1 MEKSLM
7 TYLFFPILNQK
18 GGVRV
23 FTHSPHFRRMF
34 KIPSRFLLFSC
45 LLGGVFLFP
54 ALAKTVEYDLYV
66 RNAPVNFTGVT
77 RPAMTINGS
86 IPGPVLYFT
95 EGDTAVIRVH
105 NLMDTETSFH
115 WHGLLVPNDQ
125 DGVPYLTSAPVKP
138 HTTHTYTFPIIQ
150 NGTYWYHSHSG
161 LQEQSGLYGAFVVRK
176 RPGDPAR
183 RAEDALPEYTLVL
196 SDWTN
201 ENPHEV
207 NRKLH
212 TGSDWFSIRK
222 GSVQSYWEALRAG
235 YLGAKLTSEWKRMNP
250 MDVSDVY
257 YERFLL
263 NGSPQA
269 SLPRLKGGDRIRL
282 RIVNGASSTY
292 FWLRYAGGK
301 IRVVASDGKDVVPVD
316 VDRMMIAVSET
327 YDVVLTVPETGKAF
341 EFQAT
346 AEDTTGSSSLW
357 LGHGKREALRPFP
370 RLNYFRQMKRMNGMM
385 TMGGNMKM
393 MDMGGGPAEGMHH
406 GMSGEMKGMSSS
418 HTAGMKMGG
427 MSSGSSHGERHRD
440 GLRQEDGEVTLTYDM
455 LKSPTNTSLPS
466 GVPVKELH
474 FMLTGNM
481 NRYVWSL
488 NGKTL
493 SETDRIMIREG
504 QNVRIILTNNT
515 MMRHP
520 MHLHG
525 HFFRLVNK
533 HGDFSP
539 LKFTV
544 DIRPMDRQVIE
555 FNAAEKTR
563 GNWFFHCHILYHM
576 MSGMGR
582 IFTYEDSPPN
592 PQLPHPRRALQ
603 HVYDMDRKW
612 YLTVNNDFASNGN
625 IGDLEFGG
633 TRWSVQGE
641 WQLGYKDTR
650 GYEAEGRLGRY
661 FGEKQWFYPYVGVDW
676 TYRKGEAGERN
687 MFRQTTE
694 KDRELDGTL
703 GARYTLPFLLI
714 ADARIDTDGK
724 VRLQLER
731 DDIPLTSRLRLS
743 FSLNTDR
750 DYSVGLHYI
759 LTSHL
764 SISTNYDN
772 NLRWGVGLMLTY

>member
-1 MEKSLM
+1 MFKLSSH
-7 TYLFFPILNQK
+7 FFPFLCFLAAQ
-18 GGVRV
+18 
-23 FTHSPHFRRMF
+23 FSP
-34 KIPSRFLLFSC
+34 SS
-45 LLGGVFLFP
+45 
-54 ALAKTVEYDLYV
+54 AKTVEYDLYV

-86 IPGPVLYFT
+86 IPGPTLHFT

-105 NLMDTETSFH
+105 NMMDTETSFH

-161 LQEQSGLYGAFVVRK
+161 LQEQSGLYGAFVIRK

-183 RAEDALPEYTLVL
+183 RTEDALPEYTLVL

-201 ENPHEV
+201 ENPNEV

-235 YLGAKLTSEWKRMNP
+235 YLGTKLTSEWKRMNA
-250 MDVSDVY
+250 MDVSDVFY
-257 YERFLL
+257 NRFLL
-263 NGSPQA
+263 NGTPQA
-269 SLPRLKGGDRIRL
+269 SLPRLKGGDHIRL

-316 VDRMMIAVSET
+316 VDRMIIAVSET
-327 YDVVLTVPETGKAF
+327 YDVILTVPESGRAF

-357 LGHGKREALRPFP
+357 LGHGERQPLRPFP
-370 RLNYFRQMKRMNGMM
+370 KLNYFKNMKQMNGMM

-393 MDMGGGPAEGMHH
+393 MKMNSGPMPHQMHHH
-406 GMSGEMKGMSSS
+406 GMSGGMPDS
-418 HTAGMKMGG
+418 HSRNMGMTGMK
-427 MSSGSSHGERHRD
+427 SGSSHGGGH
-440 GLRQEDGEVTLTYDM
+440 GSMQEDGEGTTLTYDM
-455 LKSPTNTSLPS
+455 LKSPSRTNLPS

-481 NRYVWSL
+481 NRYVWSM

-493 SETDRIMIREG
+493 SETDRIMIKEG

-525 HFFRLVNK
+525 HFFRLVNR

-539 LKFTV
+539 LKFTA
-544 DIRPMDRQVIE
+544 DIQPMATQVIE
-555 FNAAEKTR
+555 LNAAEKTR

-592 PQLPHPRRALQ
+592 PQLPHPMRALQ
-603 HVYDMDRKW
+603 HVYDMDRMW

-633 TRWSVQGE
+633 TRWSIQGE
-641 WQLGYKDTR
+641 WQIGYKDTR
-650 GYEAEGRLGRY
+650 GYEAEGRFGRY
-661 FGEKQWFYPYVGVDW
+661 IGEKQWLYPYIGVDW

-687 MFRQTTE
+687 MFRQTTR
-694 KDRELDGTL
+694 KDREVEGTL
-703 GARYTLPFLLI
+703 GARYTLPLFLI

-759 LTSHL
+759 LTSRL

-772 NLRWGVGLMLTY
+772 NLHWGVGLMLTY

>member
-1 MEKSLM
+1 MFKLSSH
-7 TYLFFPILNQK
+7 FFPFLCFLMAQ
-18 GGVRV
+18 
-23 FTHSPHFRRMF
+23 FSP
-34 KIPSRFLLFSC
+34 S
-45 LLGGVFLFP
+45 
-54 ALAKTVEYDLYV
+54 LAKKVEYDLYV

-86 IPGPVLYFT
+86 IPGPTLHFT

-105 NLMDTETSFH
+105 NMMDTETSFH

-161 LQEQSGLYGAFVVRK
+161 LQEQSGLYGAFVIRK
-176 RPGDPAR
+176 RPGAPAR
-183 RAEDALPEYTLVL
+183 RMEDALPEYTLVL

-201 ENPHEV
+201 ENPNEV

-235 YLGAKLTSEWKRMNP
+235 YLGTKLTSEWKRMNA
-250 MDVSDVY
+250 MDVSDVFY
-257 YERFLL
+257 NRFLL
-263 NGSPQA
+263 NGTPQA
-269 SLPRLKGGDRIRL
+269 SLPRLKGGDHIRL

-316 VDRMMIAVSET
+316 VDRMIIAVSET
-327 YDVVLTVPETGKAF
+327 YDVILTVPESGKSF

-357 LGHGKREALRPFP
+357 LGHGERQPLRPFP
-370 RLNYFRQMKRMNGMM
+370 KLNYFKNMKQMNGMM

-393 MDMGGGPAEGMHH
+393 MKMNSGPMPHQMHHH
-406 GMSGEMKGMSSS
+406 GMSGGMPSS
-418 HTAGMKMGG
+418 HSGNMGMTG
-427 MSSGSSHGERHRD
+427 MQSGSSHGGGH
-440 GLRQEDGEVTLTYDM
+440 GSMQEDGDGTTLTYDM
-455 LKSPTNTSLPS
+455 LKSPSRTNLPS

-481 NRYVWSL
+481 NRYVWSM

-493 SETDRIMIREG
+493 SETDRIMIKEG

-525 HFFRLVNK
+525 HFFRLVNR

-539 LKFTV
+539 LKFTA
-544 DIRPMDRQVIE
+544 DIQPMATQVIE

-592 PQLPHPRRALQ
+592 PQLPHPMRALQ
-603 HVYDMDRKW
+603 HVYDMDRMW

-633 TRWSVQGE
+633 TRWSIQGE
-641 WQLGYKDTR
+641 WQIGYKDTR
-650 GYEAEGRLGRY
+650 GYEAEGRFGRY
-661 FGEKQWFYPYVGVDW
+661 IGEKQWLYPYIGVDW

-687 MFRQTTE
+687 MFRQTTR
-694 KDRELDGTL
+694 KDREVDGTL
-703 GARYTLPFLLI
+703 GARYTLPLFLI

-772 NLRWGVGLMLTY
+772 NLHWGVGLMLTY

>member
-1 MEKSLM
+1 MTRRPVFILNRRWNGQVFSGGNFFLLM
-7 TYLFFPILNQK
+7 FKLSFHFFPLLCFLAVQL
-18 GGVRV
+18 
-23 FTHSPHFRRMF
+23 SP
-34 KIPSRFLLFSC
+34 S
-45 LLGGVFLFP
+45 
-54 ALAKTVEYDLYV
+54 LAKTVEYDLYV

-86 IPGPVLYFT
+86 IPGPTLHFT

-201 ENPHEV
+201 ENPNEV

-235 YLGAKLTSEWKRMNP
+235 YLGTKLTSEWKRMNA
-250 MDVSDVY
+250 MDVSDVFY
-257 YERFLL
+257 NRFLL
-263 NGSPQA
+263 NGTPQA

-316 VDRMMIAVSET
+316 VDRMIIAVSET
-327 YDVVLTVPETGKAF
+327 YDVILTVPESGKSF

-357 LGHGKREALRPFP
+357 LGHGEKQPLRPFP
-370 RLNYFRQMKRMNGMM
+370 KLNYFKKMKEMNGMM

-393 MDMGGGPAEGMHH
+393 MKMNSGPMSRQMHHH
-406 GMSGEMKGMSSS
+406 GMSGGMPAS
-418 HTAGMKMGG
+418 HSGNMGMMGMK
-427 MSSGSSHGERHRD
+427 SGSPHGGGH
-440 GLRQEDGEVTLTYDM
+440 GNMQEDGEGTTLTYDM
-455 LKSPTNTSLPS
+455 LKSPSRTNLPS

-481 NRYVWSL
+481 NRYVWSM

-493 SETDRIMIREG
+493 SETDRIMIKEG
-504 QNVRIILTNNT
+504 ENVRIILTNNT

-525 HFFRLVNK
+525 HFFRLVNR

-544 DIRPMDRQVIE
+544 DIQPMATQVIE

-592 PQLPHPRRALQ
+592 PQLPHPMRALQ
-603 HVYDMDRKW
+603 RVYDMDRMW

-633 TRWSVQGE
+633 TRWSIQGE
-641 WQLGYKDTR
+641 WQIGYKDTH

-661 FGEKQWFYPYVGVDW
+661 IGEKQWLYPYIGVDW

-687 MFRQTTE
+687 MFRQTTK
-694 KDRELDGTL
+694 KDREVDGTL
-703 GARYTLPFLLI
+703 GARYTLPMFLI

-772 NLRWGVGLMLTY
+772 NLHWGVGLMLTY

>member
-1 MEKSLM
+1 MGKSLM

-45 LLGGVFLFP
+45 LLGGIFLFP

-357 LGHGKREALRPFP
+357 LGHGKKEALRPFP
-370 RLNYFRQMKRMNGMM
+370 RLNYFKQMKRMNGMM

-418 HTAGMKMGG
+418 HATGMKMGG

-703 GARYTLPFLLI
+703 GAKYTLPFLLI

>member
-1 MEKSLM
+1 MFKLSSH
-7 TYLFFPILNQK
+7 FFPFLCFLMAQ
-18 GGVRV
+18 
-23 FTHSPHFRRMF
+23 FSP
-34 KIPSRFLLFSC
+34 S
-45 LLGGVFLFP
+45 
-54 ALAKTVEYDLYV
+54 LAKKVEYDLYV

-86 IPGPVLYFT
+86 IPGPTLHFT

-105 NLMDTETSFH
+105 NMMDTETSFH

-161 LQEQSGLYGAFVVRK
+161 LQEQSGLYGAFVIRK

-183 RAEDALPEYTLVL
+183 RMEDALPEYTLVL

-201 ENPHEV
+201 ENPNEV

-222 GSVQSYWEALRAG
+222 GSVQSYWEAFRAG
-235 YLGAKLTSEWKRMNP
+235 YLGTKLTSEWKRMNA
-250 MDVSDVY
+250 MDVSDVFY
-257 YERFLL
+257 NRFLL
-263 NGSPQA
+263 NGTPQA
-269 SLPRLKGGDRIRL
+269 SLPRLKGGDHIRL

-316 VDRMMIAVSET
+316 VDRMIIAVSET
-327 YDVVLTVPETGKAF
+327 YDVILTVPESGKSF

-357 LGHGKREALRPFP
+357 LGHGERQPLRPFP
-370 RLNYFRQMKRMNGMM
+370 KLNYFKNMKQMNGMM

-393 MDMGGGPAEGMHH
+393 MKMNSGPMPHQMHHH
-406 GMSGEMKGMSSS
+406 GMSGGMPDSPSGNMGMM
-418 HTAGMKMGG
+418 GMK
-427 MSSGSSHGERHRD
+427 SGSSHGGGH
-440 GLRQEDGEVTLTYDM
+440 GSMQEDGEGTTLTYDM
-455 LKSPTNTSLPS
+455 LKSPSCTSLPS

-481 NRYVWSL
+481 NRYVWSM

-493 SETDRIMIREG
+493 SETDRIMIKEG

-525 HFFRLVNK
+525 HFFRLVNR

-539 LKFTV
+539 LKFTA
-544 DIRPMDRQVIE
+544 DIQPMATQVIE

-592 PQLPHPRRALQ
+592 PQLPHPMRALQ
-603 HVYDMDRKW
+603 HVYDMDRMW

-633 TRWSVQGE
+633 TRWSIQGE
-641 WQLGYKDTR
+641 WQIGYKDTR
-650 GYEAEGRLGRY
+650 GYEAEGRFGRY
-661 FGEKQWFYPYVGVDW
+661 IGEKQWLYPYIGVDW

-687 MFRQTTE
+687 MFRQTTR
-694 KDRELDGTL
+694 KDREVDGTL
-703 GARYTLPFLLI
+703 GARYTLPLFLI
-714 ADARIDTDGK
+714 ADTRIDTDGK

-772 NLRWGVGLMLTY
+772 NLHWGVGIMLTY

>member
-1 MEKSLM
+1 M
-7 TYLFFPILNQK
+7 THHIRFILNWKYKRQ
-18 GGVRV
+18 V
-23 FTHSPHFRRMF
+23 FPGSAFSHSCSHSP
-34 KIPSRFLLFSC
+34 S
-45 LLGGVFLFP
+45 
-54 ALAKTVEYDLYV
+54 LAKTVEYDLYV

-77 RPAMTINGS
+77 RQAMTINGS
-86 IPGPVLYFT
+86 IPGPTLHFT

-105 NLMDTETSFH
+105 NLMDTQTSFH

-161 LQEQSGLYGAFVVRK
+161 FQEQSGLYGAFIVRK
-176 RPGDPAR
+176 RPDDPAR
-183 RAEDALPEYTLVL
+183 RTEDALPEYTLVL

-201 ENPHEV
+201 ENPQEV
-207 NRKLH
+207 NRMLH

-222 GSVQSYWEALRAG
+222 GSVQSYWEALRSGCMAT
-235 YLGAKLTSEWKRMNP
+235 KLLSEWKRMNA

-257 YERFLL
+257 YECFLL
-263 NGSPQA
+263 NGIPRA
-269 SLPRLKGGDRIRL
+269 SLPRLRGGDRIRL

-316 VDRMMIAVSET
+316 VDRMIIAVSET
-327 YDVVLTVPETGKAF
+327 YDVILEVPESGKAF

-346 AEDTTGSSSLW
+346 AEDTSGSSSLW
-357 LGHGKREALRPFP
+357 LGHGERQPLRPFP
-370 RLNYFRQMKRMNGMM
+370 KLNYFKKMKQMNGMM

-393 MDMGGGPAEGMHH
+393 HHH
-406 GMSGEMKGMSSS
+406 GMPTAHSGNMEIMDMK
-418 HTAGMKMGG
+418 
-427 MSSGSSHGERHRD
+427 SGSSHGGGH
-440 GLRQEDGEVTLTYDM
+440 GNMQEDGEETTLTYDM
-455 LKSPTNTSLPS
+455 LKSPSRTTLPS

-481 NRYVWSL
+481 NRYVWSI

-525 HFFRLVNK
+525 HFFRLVNR

-539 LKFTV
+539 LKFTA
-544 DIRPMDRQVIE
+544 DIQPMDTQVIE

-592 PQLPHPRRALQ
+592 PQLPHPMQALQ
-603 HVYDMDRKW
+603 HVYEMDRKW
-612 YLTVNNDFASNGN
+612 YLSVNNDFATNGN
-625 IGDLEFGG
+625 IGNLEFGG
-633 TRWSVQGE
+633 TRWSMQGE
-641 WQLGYKDTR
+641 WKIGYKDTR

-661 FGEKQWFYPYVGVDW
+661 IGEKQWLYPYIGADW
-676 TYRKGEAGERN
+676 TCRKGEAGERN
-687 MFRQTTE
+687 MFRQTTK
-694 KDRELDGTL
+694 KDREMDGTL
-703 GARYTLPFLLI
+703 GARYMLPLLLI

-731 DDIPLTSRLRLS
+731 DDIPLTPRLRLS

-764 SISTNYDN
+764 SVSTNYDK
-772 NLRWGVGLMLTY
+772 NLHWGVGLMLTY

>member
-1 MEKSLM
+1 M
-7 TYLFFPILNQK
+7 THHIRFILNRRWNEQ
-18 GGVRV
+18 V
-23 FTHSPHFRRMF
+23 FSGST
-34 KIPSRFLLFSC
+34 FLLFMFKVASHFFPFLCCC
-45 LLGGVFLFP
+45 LMAQFSPSF
-54 ALAKTVEYDLYV
+54 AKTVEYDLYV

-183 RAEDALPEYTLVL
+183 RPEDALPEYTLVL

-201 ENPHEV
+201 ENPQEV

-235 YLGAKLTSEWKRMNP
+235 YLGTKLTSEWKRMNA

-263 NGSPQA
+263 NGSSQA
-269 SLPRLKGGDRIRL
+269 SLPRLKGGDRLRL

-327 YDVVLTVPETGKAF
+327 YDVVLTVPESGRAF

-346 AEDTTGSSSLW
+346 AEDTSGSSSLW
-357 LGHGKREALRPFP
+357 LGHGERQPLRPFP
-370 RLNYFRQMKRMNGMM
+370 RLNYFKKMKQMNGMM

-393 MDMGGGPAEGMHH
+393 MKMNSGSMRQMHHH
-406 GMSGEMKGMSSS
+406 GMPASHSGDMGMMDMK
-418 HTAGMKMGG
+418 
-427 MSSGSSHGERHRD
+427 SGSSHGGGH
-440 GLRQEDGEVTLTYDM
+440 GSMQEEGEETTLTYDM
-455 LKSPTNTSLPS
+455 LKSPSRTNLPS

-481 NRYVWSL
+481 NRYVWSI

-493 SETDRIMIREG
+493 SETDRIMIEEG

-525 HFFRLVNK
+525 HFFRLVNR

-539 LKFTV
+539 LKFTA
-544 DIRPMDRQVIE
+544 DIQPMATQVIE

-563 GNWFFHCHILYHM
+563 GNWFFHCHILY
-576 MSGMGR
+576 
-582 IFTYEDSPPN
+582 
-592 PQLPHPRRALQ
+592 
-603 HVYDMDRKW
+603 
-612 YLTVNNDFASNGN
+612 
-625 IGDLEFGG
+625 
-633 TRWSVQGE
+633 
-641 WQLGYKDTR
+641 
-650 GYEAEGRLGRY
+650 
-661 FGEKQWFYPYVGVDW
+661 VDW
-676 TYRKGEAGERN
+676 TCRKGEAGERN
-687 MFRQTTE
+687 MFRQTTK
-694 KDRELDGTL
+694 KDREVDGTL
-703 GARYTLPFLLI
+703 GVRYTLPLLLI
-714 ADARIDTDGK
+714 GDARIDTDGK

-764 SISTNYDN
+764 SVSTNYDN
-772 NLRWGVGLMLTY
+772 NLHWGVGLMLTY

>member
-1 MEKSLM
+1 MFKLSSH
-7 TYLFFPILNQK
+7 FFPFLCFLMAQ
-18 GGVRV
+18 
-23 FTHSPHFRRMF
+23 FSP
-34 KIPSRFLLFSC
+34 S
-45 LLGGVFLFP
+45 
-54 ALAKTVEYDLYV
+54 LAKKVEYDLYV

-86 IPGPVLYFT
+86 IPGPTLHFT

-105 NLMDTETSFH
+105 NMMDTETSFH

-161 LQEQSGLYGAFVVRK
+161 LQEQSGLYGAFVIRK
-176 RPGDPAR
+176 RPDAPAR
-183 RAEDALPEYTLVL
+183 RMEDALPEYTLVL

-201 ENPHEV
+201 ENPNEV

-222 GSVQSYWEALRAG
+222 GSVQSYWEAFRAG
-235 YLGAKLTSEWKRMNP
+235 YLGTKLTSEWKRMNA
-250 MDVSDVY
+250 MDVSDVFY
-257 YERFLL
+257 NRFLL
-263 NGSPQA
+263 NGTPQA
-269 SLPRLKGGDRIRL
+269 SLPRLKGGDRVRL

-316 VDRMMIAVSET
+316 VDRMIIAVSET
-327 YDVVLTVPETGKAF
+327 YDVILTVPESGKSF

-357 LGHGKREALRPFP
+357 LGHGERQPLRPFP
-370 RLNYFRQMKRMNGMM
+370 KLNYFKNMKQMNRMM

-393 MDMGGGPAEGMHH
+393 MKMNSGPMPHQMHHH
-406 GMSGEMKGMSSS
+406 GMPSS
-418 HTAGMKMGG
+418 HSGNMGMPG
-427 MSSGSSHGERHRD
+427 MQSGSSHGGGH
-440 GLRQEDGEVTLTYDM
+440 GSMQEDGEGTTLTYDM
-455 LKSPTNTSLPS
+455 LKSPSRTNLPS

-481 NRYVWSL
+481 NRYVWSM

-493 SETDRIMIREG
+493 SETDRIMIKEG

-525 HFFRLVNK
+525 HFFRLVNR

-539 LKFTV
+539 LKFTA
-544 DIRPMDRQVIE
+544 DIQPMATQVIE

-592 PQLPHPRRALQ
+592 PQLPHPMRALQ
-603 HVYDMDRKW
+603 HVYDMDRMW

-633 TRWSVQGE
+633 TRWSIQGE
-641 WQLGYKDTR
+641 WQIGYNDTR
-650 GYEAEGRLGRY
+650 GYEAEGRFGRY
-661 FGEKQWFYPYVGVDW
+661 IGEKQWLYPYIGVDW

-687 MFRQTTE
+687 MFRQTTR
-694 KDRELDGTL
+694 KDREVDGTL
-703 GARYTLPFLLI
+703 GARYTLPLFLI

-772 NLRWGVGLMLTY
+772 NLHWGVGLMLTY

>member
-1 MEKSLM
+1 MFKLSSH
-7 TYLFFPILNQK
+7 FFPFLCFLMAQ
-18 GGVRV
+18 
-23 FTHSPHFRRMF
+23 FSP
-34 KIPSRFLLFSC
+34 S
-45 LLGGVFLFP
+45 
-54 ALAKTVEYDLYV
+54 LAKKVEYDLYV
-66 RNAPVNFTGVT
+66 QNAPVNFTGVT

-86 IPGPVLYFT
+86 IPGPTLHFT

-105 NLMDTETSFH
+105 NMMDTETSFH

-161 LQEQSGLYGAFVVRK
+161 LQEQSGLYGAFVIRK

-183 RAEDALPEYTLVL
+183 RTEDTLPEYTLVL

-201 ENPHEV
+201 ENPNEV

-235 YLGAKLTSEWKRMNP
+235 YLGTKLTSEWKRMNA
-250 MDVSDVY
+250 MDVSDVFY
-257 YERFLL
+257 NRFLL
-263 NGSPQA
+263 NGTPQA

-316 VDRMMIAVSET
+316 VDRMIIAVSET
-327 YDVVLTVPETGKAF
+327 YDVILTVPESGKSF

-357 LGHGKREALRPFP
+357 LGHGERQPLRPFP
-370 RLNYFRQMKRMNGMM
+370 KLNYFKNMKQMNGMM

-393 MDMGGGPAEGMHH
+393 MKMNSGPMPHQMHHH
-406 GMSGEMKGMSSS
+406 GMPSS
-418 HTAGMKMGG
+418 HSGNMEMTDMK
-427 MSSGSSHGERHRD
+427 SGSSHGGGH
-440 GLRQEDGEVTLTYDM
+440 GSMQEDGEGTTLTYDM
-455 LKSPTNTSLPS
+455 LKSPSRTNLPS

-481 NRYVWSL
+481 NRYVWSM

-493 SETDRIMIREG
+493 SETDRIMIKEG

-525 HFFRLVNK
+525 HFFRLVNR

-539 LKFTV
+539 LKFTA
-544 DIRPMDRQVIE
+544 DIQPMATQVIE

-592 PQLPHPRRALQ
+592 PQLPHPMRALQ
-603 HVYDMDRKW
+603 HVYDMDRMW

-633 TRWSVQGE
+633 TRWSIQGE
-641 WQLGYKDTR
+641 WQIGYKDTR
-650 GYEAEGRLGRY
+650 GYEAEGRFGRY
-661 FGEKQWFYPYVGVDW
+661 IGEKQWLYPYIGVDW

-687 MFRQTTE
+687 MFRQTTR
-694 KDRELDGTL
+694 KDREVDGTL
-703 GARYTLPFLLI
+703 GARYTLPLFLI

-759 LTSHL
+759 LTSRL

-772 NLRWGVGLMLTY
+772 NLHWGVGLMLTY

>member
-1 MEKSLM
+1 MFKLSSH
-7 TYLFFPILNQK
+7 FFPFLCFLMAQ
-18 GGVRV
+18 
-23 FTHSPHFRRMF
+23 FSP
-34 KIPSRFLLFSC
+34 S
-45 LLGGVFLFP
+45 
-54 ALAKTVEYDLYV
+54 LAKKVEYDLYV

-86 IPGPVLYFT
+86 IPGPTLHFT

-105 NLMDTETSFH
+105 NMMDTETSFH

-161 LQEQSGLYGAFVVRK
+161 LQEQSGLYGAFVIRK
-176 RPGDPAR
+176 RPGAPAR
-183 RAEDALPEYTLVL
+183 RIEDALPEYTLVL

-201 ENPHEV
+201 ENPNEV
-207 NRKLH
+207 NRRLH

-235 YLGAKLTSEWKRMNP
+235 YLGTKLTSEWKRMNA
-250 MDVSDVY
+250 MDVSDVFY
-257 YERFLL
+257 NRFLL
-263 NGSPQA
+263 NGTPQA
-269 SLPRLKGGDRIRL
+269 SLPRLKGGDHIRL

-316 VDRMMIAVSET
+316 VDRMIIAVSET
-327 YDVVLTVPETGKAF
+327 YDVILTVPESGKSF

-357 LGHGKREALRPFP
+357 LGHGERQPLRPFP
-370 RLNYFRQMKRMNGMM
+370 KLNYFKNMKQMNGMM

-393 MDMGGGPAEGMHH
+393 MKMNSGPMPHQMHHH
-406 GMSGEMKGMSSS
+406 GMPSS
-418 HTAGMKMGG
+418 HSGNMEMTDMK
-427 MSSGSSHGERHRD
+427 SGSSHGGGH
-440 GLRQEDGEVTLTYDM
+440 GSMQEDGDGTTLTYDM
-455 LKSPTNTSLPS
+455 LKSPSRTNLPS

-481 NRYVWSL
+481 NRYVWSM

-493 SETDRIMIREG
+493 SETDRIMIKEG

-525 HFFRLVNK
+525 HFFRLVNR

-539 LKFTV
+539 LKFTA
-544 DIRPMDRQVIE
+544 DIQPMATQVIE

-592 PQLPHPRRALQ
+592 PQLPHPMRALQ
-603 HVYDMDRKW
+603 HVYDMDRMW

-633 TRWSVQGE
+633 TRWSIQGE
-641 WQLGYKDTR
+641 WQIGYKDTR
-650 GYEAEGRLGRY
+650 GYEAEGRFGRY
-661 FGEKQWFYPYVGVDW
+661 IGEKQWLYPYIGVDW

-687 MFRQTTE
+687 MFRQTTR
-694 KDRELDGTL
+694 KDREVDGTL
-703 GARYTLPFLLI
+703 GARYTLPLFLI

-750 DYSVGLHYI
+750 DYSMGLHYI

-772 NLRWGVGLMLTY
+772 NLHWGVGLMLTY

>member
-1 MEKSLM
+1 MFKLSSH
-7 TYLFFPILNQK
+7 FFPFLCFLAVQL
-18 GGVRV
+18 
-23 FTHSPHFRRMF
+23 SP
-34 KIPSRFLLFSC
+34 S
-45 LLGGVFLFP
+45 
-54 ALAKTVEYDLYV
+54 LAKTVEYDLYV
-66 RNAPVNFTGVT
+66 RDAPFNFTGVT

-86 IPGPVLYFT
+86 IPGPTLHFT

-183 RAEDALPEYTLVL
+183 RTEDSLPEYTLVL

-201 ENPHEV
+201 ENPNEV

-235 YLGAKLTSEWKRMNP
+235 YLGTKLTSEWKRMNA
-250 MDVSDVY
+250 MDVSDVFY
-257 YERFLL
+257 NRFLL
-263 NGSPQA
+263 NGTPQA

-316 VDRMMIAVSET
+316 VDRMIIAVSET
-327 YDVVLTVPETGKAF
+327 YDVILTVPESGKSF

-357 LGHGKREALRPFP
+357 LGHGEKQPLRPFP
-370 RLNYFRQMKRMNGMM
+370 KLNYFKKMKEMNGMM

-393 MDMGGGPAEGMHH
+393 MKMNSGPMSRQMHHH
-406 GMSGEMKGMSSS
+406 GMSGGMPAS
-418 HTAGMKMGG
+418 HSGNMGMMGMK
-427 MSSGSSHGERHRD
+427 SGSLHGGGH
-440 GLRQEDGEVTLTYDM
+440 GSMQEDGEGTTLTYDM
-455 LKSPTNTSLPS
+455 LKSPSRTNLPS

-481 NRYVWSL
+481 NRYVWSM

-493 SETDRIMIREG
+493 SETDRIMIKEG
-504 QNVRIILTNNT
+504 ENVRIILTNNT

-525 HFFRLVNK
+525 HFFRLVNR

-544 DIRPMDRQVIE
+544 DIQPMTTQVIE

-592 PQLPHPRRALQ
+592 PQLPHPMRALQ
-603 HVYDMDRKW
+603 RVYDMDRMW

-633 TRWSVQGE
+633 TRWSIQGE
-641 WQLGYKDTR
+641 WQIGYKDTH

-661 FGEKQWFYPYVGVDW
+661 IGEKQWLYPYIGVDW

-687 MFRQTTE
+687 MFRQTTK
-694 KDRELDGTL
+694 KDREVDGTL
-703 GARYTLPFLLI
+703 GARYTLPMFLI

-772 NLRWGVGLMLTY
+772 NLHWGVGLMLTY

>member
-1 MEKSLM
+1 MFKLSSH
-7 TYLFFPILNQK
+7 FFPFLCFLMAQ
-18 GGVRV
+18 
-23 FTHSPHFRRMF
+23 FSP
-34 KIPSRFLLFSC
+34 S
-45 LLGGVFLFP
+45 
-54 ALAKTVEYDLYV
+54 LAKKVEYDLYV

-86 IPGPVLYFT
+86 IPGPTLHFT

-105 NLMDTETSFH
+105 NMMDTETSFH

-161 LQEQSGLYGAFVVRK
+161 LQEQSGLYGAFVIRK
-176 RPGDPAR
+176 RPGAPAR
-183 RAEDALPEYTLVL
+183 RIEDALPEYTLVL

-201 ENPHEV
+201 ENPNEV

-235 YLGAKLTSEWKRMNP
+235 YLGTKLTSEWKRMNA
-250 MDVSDVY
+250 MDVSDVFY
-257 YERFLL
+257 NRFLL
-263 NGSPQA
+263 NGTPQA
-269 SLPRLKGGDRIRL
+269 SLPRLKGGDHIRL

-327 YDVVLTVPETGKAF
+327 YDVILTVPESGKSF

-357 LGHGKREALRPFP
+357 LGHGERQPLRPFP
-370 RLNYFRQMKRMNGMM
+370 KLNYFKNMKQMNGMM

-393 MDMGGGPAEGMHH
+393 MKMNSGPMPHQMHHH
-406 GMSGEMKGMSSS
+406 GMSGGMPDS
-418 HTAGMKMGG
+418 HSRNMGMTGMK
-427 MSSGSSHGERHRD
+427 SGSSHGGGH
-440 GLRQEDGEVTLTYDM
+440 GSMQEDGEGTTLTYDM
-455 LKSPTNTSLPS
+455 LKSPSRTNLPS

-481 NRYVWSL
+481 NRYVWSM

-493 SETDRIMIREG
+493 SETDRIMIKEG

-525 HFFRLVNK
+525 HFFRLVNR

-539 LKFTV
+539 LKFTA
-544 DIRPMDRQVIE
+544 DIQPMATQVIE

-592 PQLPHPRRALQ
+592 PQLPHPMRALQ
-603 HVYDMDRKW
+603 HVYDMDRMW

-633 TRWSVQGE
+633 TRWSIQGE
-641 WQLGYKDTR
+641 WQIGYKDTR
-650 GYEAEGRLGRY
+650 GYEAEGRFGRY
-661 FGEKQWFYPYVGVDW
+661 IGEKQWLYPYIGVDW

-687 MFRQTTE
+687 MFRQTTR
-694 KDRELDGTL
+694 KDREVDGTL
-703 GARYTLPFLLI
+703 GARYTLPLFLI

-772 NLRWGVGLMLTY
+772 NLHWGVGLMLTY

>member
-1 MEKSLM
+1 MFKLSSH
-7 TYLFFPILNQK
+7 FFPFLCFLTAQL
-18 GGVRV
+18 
-23 FTHSPHFRRMF
+23 SP
-34 KIPSRFLLFSC
+34 S
-45 LLGGVFLFP
+45 
-54 ALAKTVEYDLYV
+54 LAKTVEYDLYV

-86 IPGPVLYFT
+86 IPGPTLHFT

-161 LQEQSGLYGAFVVRK
+161 LQEQSGLYGAFVIRK

-183 RAEDALPEYTLVL
+183 RMEDALPEYTLVL

-201 ENPHEV
+201 ENPNEV

-222 GSVQSYWEALRAG
+222 GSVQSYWEALRAD
-235 YLGAKLTSEWKRMNP
+235 YLGTKLTSEWKRMNA
-250 MDVSDVY
+250 MDVSDVFY
-257 YERFLL
+257 NRFLL
-263 NGSPQA
+263 NGTPQA
-269 SLPRLKGGDRIRL
+269 SLPRLKGGDHIRL

-327 YDVVLTVPETGKAF
+327 YDVILTVPESGRAF

-357 LGHGKREALRPFP
+357 LGHGERQPLRPFP
-370 RLNYFRQMKRMNGMM
+370 KLNYFKNMKQMNRMM

-393 MDMGGGPAEGMHH
+393 MKMMKMHSGPMPHQMHHH
-406 GMSGEMKGMSSS
+406 GMSGGMPDSPSGNMGM
-418 HTAGMKMGG
+418 TGMK
-427 MSSGSSHGERHRD
+427 SGSSHGGGH
-440 GLRQEDGEVTLTYDM
+440 GSMQEDGEGTTLTYDM
-455 LKSPTNTSLPS
+455 LKSPSRTNLPS

-481 NRYVWSL
+481 NRYVWSM

-493 SETDRIMIREG
+493 SETDRIMIKEG
-504 QNVRIILTNNT
+504 QNVRIVLTNNT

-525 HFFRLVNK
+525 HFFRLVNR

-539 LKFTV
+539 LKFTA
-544 DIRPMDRQVIE
+544 DIQPMATQVIE

-592 PQLPHPRRALQ
+592 PQLPHPMRALQ
-603 HVYDMDRKW
+603 HVYDMDRMW

-633 TRWSVQGE
+633 TRWSIQGE
-641 WQLGYKDTR
+641 WQIGYKDTR
-650 GYEAEGRLGRY
+650 GYEAEGRFGRY
-661 FGEKQWFYPYVGVDW
+661 IGEKQWLYPYIGVDW

-687 MFRQTTE
+687 MFRQTTR
-694 KDRELDGTL
+694 KDREVDGTL
-703 GARYTLPFLLI
+703 GARYTLPLFLI

-772 NLRWGVGLMLTY
+772 NLHWGVGLMLTY

>member
-1 MEKSLM
+1 MFKLSSH
-7 TYLFFPILNQK
+7 FFPFLCFLMAQ
-18 GGVRV
+18 
-23 FTHSPHFRRMF
+23 FSP
-34 KIPSRFLLFSC
+34 S
-45 LLGGVFLFP
+45 
-54 ALAKTVEYDLYV
+54 LAKKVEYDLYV

-86 IPGPVLYFT
+86 IPGPTLHFT

-105 NLMDTETSFH
+105 NMMDTETSFH

-161 LQEQSGLYGAFVVRK
+161 LQEQSGLYGAFVIRK
-176 RPGDPAR
+176 RPGAPAR
-183 RAEDALPEYTLVL
+183 RMEDALPEYTLVL

-201 ENPHEV
+201 ENPNEV

-235 YLGAKLTSEWKRMNP
+235 YLGTKLTSEWKRMNA
-250 MDVSDVY
+250 MDVSDVFY
-257 YERFLL
+257 NRFLL
-263 NGSPQA
+263 NGTPQA
-269 SLPRLKGGDRIRL
+269 SLPRLKGGDHIRL

-316 VDRMMIAVSET
+316 VDRMIIAVSET
-327 YDVVLTVPETGKAF
+327 YDVILTVPESGKSF

-357 LGHGKREALRPFP
+357 LGHGERQPLRPFP
-370 RLNYFRQMKRMNGMM
+370 KLNYFKNMKQMNGMM

-393 MDMGGGPAEGMHH
+393 MKMNSGPMPHQMHHH
-406 GMSGEMKGMSSS
+406 GMPSS
-418 HTAGMKMGG
+418 HSGNMEMTDMK
-427 MSSGSSHGERHRD
+427 SGSSHGGGH
-440 GLRQEDGEVTLTYDM
+440 GSMQEDGDGTTLTYDM
-455 LKSPTNTSLPS
+455 LKSPSRTNLPS

-481 NRYVWSL
+481 NRYVWSM

-493 SETDRIMIREG
+493 SETDRIMIKEG

-525 HFFRLVNK
+525 HFFRLVNR

-539 LKFTV
+539 LKFTA
-544 DIRPMDRQVIE
+544 DIQPMATQVIE

-592 PQLPHPRRALQ
+592 PQLPHPMRALQ
-603 HVYDMDRKW
+603 HVYDMDRMW

-633 TRWSVQGE
+633 TRWSIQGE
-641 WQLGYKDTR
+641 WQIGYKDTR
-650 GYEAEGRLGRY
+650 GYEAEGRFGRY
-661 FGEKQWFYPYVGVDW
+661 IGEKQWLYPYIGVDW

-687 MFRQTTE
+687 MFRQTTR
-694 KDRELDGTL
+694 KDREVDGTL
-703 GARYTLPFLLI
+703 GARYMLPLFLI

-759 LTSHL
+759 LTSRL

-772 NLRWGVGLMLTY
+772 NLHWGVGLMLTY

>member
-1 MEKSLM
+1 MFKLSSH
-7 TYLFFPILNQK
+7 FFPFLCFLMAQ
-18 GGVRV
+18 
-23 FTHSPHFRRMF
+23 FSP
-34 KIPSRFLLFSC
+34 S
-45 LLGGVFLFP
+45 
-54 ALAKTVEYDLYV
+54 LAKKVEYDLYV
-66 RNAPVNFTGVT
+66 WNAPVNFTGVT

-86 IPGPVLYFT
+86 IPGPTLHFT

-105 NLMDTETSFH
+105 NMMDTETSFH

-161 LQEQSGLYGAFVVRK
+161 LQEQSGLYGAFVIRK

-183 RAEDALPEYTLVL
+183 RMEDALPEYTLVL

-201 ENPHEV
+201 ENPNEV

-235 YLGAKLTSEWKRMNP
+235 YLGTKLTSEWKRMNA
-250 MDVSDVY
+250 MDVSDVFY
-257 YERFLL
+257 NRFLL
-263 NGSPQA
+263 NGTPQA
-269 SLPRLKGGDRIRL
+269 SLPRLKGGDHIRL

-316 VDRMMIAVSET
+316 VDRMIIAVSET
-327 YDVVLTVPETGKAF
+327 YDVILTVPESGKSF

-357 LGHGKREALRPFP
+357 LGHGERQPLRPFP
-370 RLNYFRQMKRMNGMM
+370 KLNYFKNMKQMNGMM

-393 MDMGGGPAEGMHH
+393 MKMNSGPMPHQMHHH
-406 GMSGEMKGMSSS
+406 GMSGGMPDSPSGNMGMM
-418 HTAGMKMGG
+418 GMK
-427 MSSGSSHGERHRD
+427 SGSSHGGGH
-440 GLRQEDGEVTLTYDM
+440 GSMQEDGEGTTLTYDM
-455 LKSPTNTSLPS
+455 LKSPSCTSLPS

-481 NRYVWSL
+481 NRYVWSM

-493 SETDRIMIREG
+493 SETDRIMIKEG

-525 HFFRLVNK
+525 HFFRLVNR

-539 LKFTV
+539 LKFTA
-544 DIRPMDRQVIE
+544 DIQPMATQVIE

-592 PQLPHPRRALQ
+592 PQLPHPMRALQ
-603 HVYDMDRKW
+603 HVYDMDRMW

-633 TRWSVQGE
+633 TRWSIQGE
-641 WQLGYKDTR
+641 WQIGYKDTR
-650 GYEAEGRLGRY
+650 GYEAEGRFGRY
-661 FGEKQWFYPYVGVDW
+661 IGEKQWLYPYIGVDW

-687 MFRQTTE
+687 MFRQTTR
-694 KDRELDGTL
+694 KDREVDGTL
-703 GARYTLPFLLI
+703 GARYTLPLFLI
-714 ADARIDTDGK
+714 ADTRIDTDGK

-772 NLRWGVGLMLTY
+772 NLHWGVGIMLTY

>member
-1 MEKSLM
+1 MFTRTFHFRPFLCC
-7 TYLFFPILNQK
+7 LPIL
-18 GGVRV
+18 
-23 FTHSPHFRRMF
+23 FSP
-34 KIPSRFLLFSC
+34 S
-45 LLGGVFLFP
+45 
-54 ALAKTVEYDLYV
+54 LAKTVEYDLYV
-66 RNAPVNFTGVT
+66 RNAPVNFTGAT
-77 RPAMTINGS
+77 RQAMTINGN
-86 IPGPVLYFT
+86 IPGPTLHFT

-161 LQEQSGLYGAFVVRK
+161 FQEQSGLYGAFIVRK
-176 RPGDPAR
+176 RPDDPAR
-183 RAEDALPEYTLVL
+183 RTEDALPEYTLVL

-201 ENPHEV
+201 ENPQEV
-207 NRKLH
+207 NRMLH

-222 GSVQSYWEALRAG
+222 GSVQSYWEALRSGCMAT
-235 YLGAKLTSEWKRMNP
+235 KLLSEWKRMNA

-257 YERFLL
+257 YECFLL
-263 NGSPQA
+263 NGIPRA
-269 SLPRLKGGDRIRL
+269 SLPRLRGGDRIRL

-316 VDRMMIAVSET
+316 VDRMVIAVSET
-327 YDVVLTVPETGKAF
+327 YDVILEVPESGKAF

-346 AEDTTGSSSLW
+346 AEDTSGSSSLW
-357 LGHGKREALRPFP
+357 LGHGERQPLRPFP
-370 RLNYFRQMKRMNGMM
+370 KLNYFKKMKQMNGMM
-385 TMGGNMKM
+385 AMGGNMKM
-393 MDMGGGPAEGMHH
+393 HHH
-406 GMSGEMKGMSSS
+406 GMPTAHSGNMEIMDMK
-418 HTAGMKMGG
+418 
-427 MSSGSSHGERHRD
+427 SGSSHGRGH
-440 GLRQEDGEVTLTYDM
+440 GNMQEDGEGTTLTYDM
-455 LKSPTNTSLPS
+455 LKSPSRTTLPS

-481 NRYVWSL
+481 NRYVWSI

-525 HFFRLVNK
+525 HFFRLVNR

-539 LKFTV
+539 LKFTA
-544 DIRPMDRQVIE
+544 DIQPMDTQVIE

-592 PQLPHPRRALQ
+592 PQLPHPMQALQ

-612 YLTVNNDFASNGN
+612 YLSVNNDFATNGN
-625 IGDLEFGG
+625 IGNLEFGG
-633 TRWSVQGE
+633 TRWSMQGE
-641 WQLGYKDTR
+641 WKIGYKDTR

-661 FGEKQWFYPYVGVDW
+661 IGEKQWLYPYIGADW
-676 TYRKGEAGERN
+676 TCRKGEAGERN
-687 MFRQTTE
+687 MFRQTTK
-694 KDRELDGTL
+694 KDREMDGTL
-703 GARYTLPFLLI
+703 GARYTLPLLLI

-764 SISTNYDN
+764 SVSTNYDK
-772 NLRWGVGLMLTY
+772 NLHWGVGLMLTY

>member
-1 MEKSLM
+1 MFKLSSH
-7 TYLFFPILNQK
+7 FFPFLCFLMAQ
-18 GGVRV
+18 
-23 FTHSPHFRRMF
+23 FSP
-34 KIPSRFLLFSC
+34 S
-45 LLGGVFLFP
+45 
-54 ALAKTVEYDLYV
+54 LAKKVEYDLYV

-86 IPGPVLYFT
+86 IPGPTLHFT

-105 NLMDTETSFH
+105 NMMDTETSFH

-161 LQEQSGLYGAFVVRK
+161 LQEQSGLYGAFVIRK
-176 RPGDPAR
+176 RRGAPAR
-183 RAEDALPEYTLVL
+183 RMEDALPEYTLVL

-201 ENPHEV
+201 ENPNEV

-235 YLGAKLTSEWKRMNP
+235 YLGTKLTSEWKRMNA
-250 MDVSDVY
+250 MDVSDVFY
-257 YERFLL
+257 NRFLL
-263 NGSPQA
+263 NGTPQA
-269 SLPRLKGGDRIRL
+269 SLPRLKGGDHIRL

-327 YDVVLTVPETGKAF
+327 YDVILTVPESGKSF

-357 LGHGKREALRPFP
+357 LGHGERQPLRPFP
-370 RLNYFRQMKRMNGMM
+370 KLNYFKNMKQMNGMM

-393 MDMGGGPAEGMHH
+393 MKMNSDPMPHQMHHH
-406 GMSGEMKGMSSS
+406 GMPSS
-418 HTAGMKMGG
+418 HSGNMGMPG
-427 MSSGSSHGERHRD
+427 MQSGSSHGGGH
-440 GLRQEDGEVTLTYDM
+440 GSMQEDGDGTTLTYDM
-455 LKSPTNTSLPS
+455 LKSPSRTNLPS

-481 NRYVWSL
+481 NRYVWSM

-493 SETDRIMIREG
+493 SETDRIMIKEG

-525 HFFRLVNK
+525 HFFRLVNR

-539 LKFTV
+539 LKFTA
-544 DIRPMDRQVIE
+544 DIQPMATQVIE

-592 PQLPHPRRALQ
+592 PQLPHPMRALQ
-603 HVYDMDRKW
+603 HVYDMDRMW

-633 TRWSVQGE
+633 TRWSIQGE
-641 WQLGYKDTR
+641 WQIGYKDTR
-650 GYEAEGRLGRY
+650 GYEAEGRFGRY
-661 FGEKQWFYPYVGVDW
+661 IGEKQWLYPYIGVDW

-687 MFRQTTE
+687 MFRQTTR
-694 KDRELDGTL
+694 KDREVDGTL
-703 GARYTLPFLLI
+703 GARYTLPLFLI

-772 NLRWGVGLMLTY
+772 NLHWGVGLMLTY

>member
-1 MEKSLM
+1 MAQFSL
-7 TYLFFPILNQK
+7 
-18 GGVRV
+18 
-23 FTHSPHFRRMF
+23 S
-34 KIPSRFLLFSC
+34 
-45 LLGGVFLFP
+45 
-54 ALAKTVEYDLYV
+54 LAKKVEYDLYV
-66 RNAPVNFTGVT
+66 QNAPVNFTGVT

-86 IPGPVLYFT
+86 IPGPTLHFT

-105 NLMDTETSFH
+105 NMMDTETSFH

-161 LQEQSGLYGAFVVRK
+161 LQEQSGLYGAFVIRK
-176 RPGDPAR
+176 RPGAPAR
-183 RAEDALPEYTLVL
+183 RMEDALPEYTLVL

-201 ENPHEV
+201 ENPNEV

-235 YLGAKLTSEWKRMNP
+235 YLGTKLTSEWKRMNA
-250 MDVSDVY
+250 MDVSDVFY
-257 YERFLL
+257 NRFLL
-263 NGSPQA
+263 NGTPQA
-269 SLPRLKGGDRIRL
+269 SLPRLKGGDHIRL

-316 VDRMMIAVSET
+316 VDRMIIAVSET
-327 YDVVLTVPETGKAF
+327 YDVILTVPESGKSF

-357 LGHGKREALRPFP
+357 LGHGERQPLRPFP
-370 RLNYFRQMKRMNGMM
+370 KLNYFKNMKQMNGMM

-393 MDMGGGPAEGMHH
+393 MKMNSGPMPHQMHHH
-406 GMSGEMKGMSSS
+406 GMSGGMPDS
-418 HTAGMKMGG
+418 HSRNMGMTGMK
-427 MSSGSSHGERHRD
+427 SGSSHGGDH
-440 GLRQEDGEVTLTYDM
+440 GSMQEDGEGTTLTYDM
-455 LKSPTNTSLPS
+455 LKSPSRTNLPS

-481 NRYVWSL
+481 NRYVWSM

-493 SETDRIMIREG
+493 SETDRIMIKEG

-525 HFFRLVNK
+525 HFFRLVNR

-539 LKFTV
+539 LKFTA
-544 DIRPMDRQVIE
+544 DIQPMATQVIE

-592 PQLPHPRRALQ
+592 PQLPHPMRALQ
-603 HVYDMDRKW
+603 HVYDMDRMW

-633 TRWSVQGE
+633 TRWSIQGE
-641 WQLGYKDTR
+641 WQIGYKDTR
-650 GYEAEGRLGRY
+650 GYEAEGRFGRY
-661 FGEKQWFYPYVGVDW
+661 IGEKQWLYPYIGVDW

-687 MFRQTTE
+687 MFRQTTR
-694 KDRELDGTL
+694 KDREVDGTL
-703 GARYTLPFLLI
+703 GARYTLPLFLI

-772 NLRWGVGLMLTY
+772 NLHWGVGLMLTY

>member
-1 MEKSLM
+1 MFKLSSH
-7 TYLFFPILNQK
+7 FFPFLCFLMAQ
-18 GGVRV
+18 
-23 FTHSPHFRRMF
+23 FSP
-34 KIPSRFLLFSC
+34 S
-45 LLGGVFLFP
+45 
-54 ALAKTVEYDLYV
+54 LAKKVEYDLYV

-86 IPGPVLYFT
+86 IPGPTLHFT

-105 NLMDTETSFH
+105 NMMDTETSFH

-161 LQEQSGLYGAFVVRK
+161 LQEQSGLYGAFVIRK
-176 RPGDPAR
+176 RPDAPAR
-183 RAEDALPEYTLVL
+183 RMEDALPEYTLVL

-201 ENPHEV
+201 ENPNEV

-222 GSVQSYWEALRAG
+222 GSVQSYWEAFRAG
-235 YLGAKLTSEWKRMNP
+235 YLGTKLTSEWKRMNA
-250 MDVSDVY
+250 MDVSDVFY
-257 YERFLL
+257 NRFLL
-263 NGSPQA
+263 NGTPQA
-269 SLPRLKGGDRIRL
+269 SLPRLKGGDRVRL

-316 VDRMMIAVSET
+316 VDRMIIAVSET
-327 YDVVLTVPETGKAF
+327 YDVILTVPESGKSF

-357 LGHGKREALRPFP
+357 LGHGERQPLRPFP
-370 RLNYFRQMKRMNGMM
+370 KLNYFKNMKQMNRMM

-393 MDMGGGPAEGMHH
+393 MKMNSGPMPHQMHHH
-406 GMSGEMKGMSSS
+406 GMPSS
-418 HTAGMKMGG
+418 HSGNMGMPG
-427 MSSGSSHGERHRD
+427 MQSGSSHGGGH
-440 GLRQEDGEVTLTYDM
+440 GSMQEDGEGTTLTYDM
-455 LKSPTNTSLPS
+455 LKSPSRTNLPS

-481 NRYVWSL
+481 NRYVWSM

-493 SETDRIMIREG
+493 SETDRIMIKEG

-525 HFFRLVNK
+525 HFFRLVNR

-539 LKFTV
+539 LKFTA
-544 DIRPMDRQVIE
+544 DIQPMATQVIE

-592 PQLPHPRRALQ
+592 PQLPHPMRALQ
-603 HVYDMDRKW
+603 HVYDMDRMW

-633 TRWSVQGE
+633 TRWSIQGE
-641 WQLGYKDTR
+641 WQIGYKDTR
-650 GYEAEGRLGRY
+650 GYEAEGRFGRY
-661 FGEKQWFYPYVGVDW
+661 IGEKQWLYPYIGVDW

-687 MFRQTTE
+687 MFRQTTR
-694 KDRELDGTL
+694 KDREVDGTL
-703 GARYTLPFLLI
+703 GARYTLPLFLI

-772 NLRWGVGLMLTY
+772 NLHWGVGLMLTY

>member
-1 MEKSLM
+1 M
-7 TYLFFPILNQK
+7 THHIRFILNRRWNEQ
-18 GGVRV
+18 V
-23 FTHSPHFRRMF
+23 FSGST
-34 KIPSRFLLFSC
+34 FLLFMFKVASHFFPFLCCC
-45 LLGGVFLFP
+45 LMAQFSPSF
-54 ALAKTVEYDLYV
+54 AKTVEYDLYV

-183 RAEDALPEYTLVL
+183 RTEDALPEYTLVL

-201 ENPHEV
+201 ENPQEV

-235 YLGAKLTSEWKRMNP
+235 YLGTKLTSEWKRMNA

-269 SLPRLKGGDRIRL
+269 SLPRLKGGDRLRL

-327 YDVVLTVPETGKAF
+327 YDVVLTVPESGRAF

-346 AEDTTGSSSLW
+346 AEDTSGSSSLW
-357 LGHGKREALRPFP
+357 LGHGERQPLRPFP
-370 RLNYFRQMKRMNGMM
+370 RLNYFKKMKQMNGMM

-393 MDMGGGPAEGMHH
+393 MKMNSGSMRQMHHH
-406 GMSGEMKGMSSS
+406 GMSGGMPASHSGDMGMMDMK
-418 HTAGMKMGG
+418 
-427 MSSGSSHGERHRD
+427 SGSSHGGGH
-440 GLRQEDGEVTLTYDM
+440 GSMQEEGEETTLTYDM
-455 LKSPTNTSLPS
+455 LKSPSRTNLPS

-481 NRYVWSL
+481 NRYVWSI

-493 SETDRIMIREG
+493 SETDRIMIEEG

-539 LKFTV
+539 LKFTA
-544 DIRPMDRQVIE
+544 DIQPMATQVIE

-592 PQLPHPRRALQ
+592 PQLPHPMRALQ

-641 WQLGYKDTR
+641 WQIGYKDTR

-661 FGEKQWFYPYVGVDW
+661 IGEKQWLYPYIGVDW
-676 TYRKGEAGERN
+676 TCRKGEAGERN
-687 MFRQTTE
+687 MFRQTTK
-694 KDRELDGTL
+694 KDREVDGTL
-703 GARYTLPFLLI
+703 GVRYTLPLLLI
-714 ADARIDTDGK
+714 GDARIDTDGK
-724 VRLQLER
+724 ARLQLER

-764 SISTNYDN
+764 SVSTNYDN
-772 NLRWGVGLMLTY
+772 NLHWGVGLMLTY

>member
-1 MEKSLM
+1 MFKLSSH
-7 TYLFFPILNQK
+7 FFPFLCFLMAQ
-18 GGVRV
+18 
-23 FTHSPHFRRMF
+23 FSP
-34 KIPSRFLLFSC
+34 S
-45 LLGGVFLFP
+45 
-54 ALAKTVEYDLYV
+54 LAKKVEYDLYV

-86 IPGPVLYFT
+86 IPGPTLHFT

-105 NLMDTETSFH
+105 NMMDTETSFH

-161 LQEQSGLYGAFVVRK
+161 LQEQSGLYGAFVIRK
-176 RPGDPAR
+176 RRGAPAR
-183 RAEDALPEYTLVL
+183 RMEDALPEYTLVL

-201 ENPHEV
+201 ENPNEV

-235 YLGAKLTSEWKRMNP
+235 YLGTKLTSEWKRMNA
-250 MDVSDVY
+250 MDVSDVFY
-257 YERFLL
+257 NRFLL
-263 NGSPQA
+263 NGTPQA
-269 SLPRLKGGDRIRL
+269 SLPRLKGGDHIRL

-327 YDVVLTVPETGKAF
+327 YDVILTVPESGKSF

-357 LGHGKREALRPFP
+357 LGHGERQPLRPFP
-370 RLNYFRQMKRMNGMM
+370 KLNYFKNMKQMNGMM

-393 MDMGGGPAEGMHH
+393 MKMNSGPMPHQMHHH
-406 GMSGEMKGMSSS
+406 GMPSSHSGNMGMPGMQSSSS
-418 HTAGMKMGG
+418 HGG
-427 MSSGSSHGERHRD
+427 GHGSM
-440 GLRQEDGEVTLTYDM
+440 QEDGDGTTLTYDM
-455 LKSPTNTSLPS
+455 LKSPSRTNLPS

-481 NRYVWSL
+481 NRYVWSM

-493 SETDRIMIREG
+493 SETDRIMIKEG

-525 HFFRLVNK
+525 HFFRLVNR

-539 LKFTV
+539 LKFTA
-544 DIRPMDRQVIE
+544 DIQPMATQVIE

-592 PQLPHPRRALQ
+592 PQLPHPMRALQ
-603 HVYDMDRKW
+603 HVYDMDRMW

-633 TRWSVQGE
+633 TRWSIQGE
-641 WQLGYKDTR
+641 WQIGYKDTR
-650 GYEAEGRLGRY
+650 GYEAEGRFGRY
-661 FGEKQWFYPYVGVDW
+661 IGEKQWLYPYIGVDW

-687 MFRQTTE
+687 MFRQTTR
-694 KDRELDGTL
+694 KDREVEGTL
-703 GARYTLPFLLI
+703 GARYTLPLFLI

-772 NLRWGVGLMLTY
+772 NLHWGVGLMLTY

>member
-1 MEKSLM
+1 MFKLSSH
-7 TYLFFPILNQK
+7 FFPFLCFLMAQ
-18 GGVRV
+18 
-23 FTHSPHFRRMF
+23 FSP
-34 KIPSRFLLFSC
+34 S
-45 LLGGVFLFP
+45 
-54 ALAKTVEYDLYV
+54 LAKKVEYDLYV

-86 IPGPVLYFT
+86 IPGPTLHFT

-105 NLMDTETSFH
+105 NMMDTETSFH

-161 LQEQSGLYGAFVVRK
+161 LQEQSGLYGAFVIRK
-176 RPGDPAR
+176 RRGAPAR
-183 RAEDALPEYTLVL
+183 RMEDALPEYTLVL

-201 ENPHEV
+201 ENPNEV

-235 YLGAKLTSEWKRMNP
+235 YLGTKLTSEWKRMNA
-250 MDVSDVY
+250 MDVSDVFY
-257 YERFLL
+257 NRFLL
-263 NGSPQA
+263 NGTPQA
-269 SLPRLKGGDRIRL
+269 SLPRLKGGDHIRL

-327 YDVVLTVPETGKAF
+327 YDVILTVPESGKSF

-357 LGHGKREALRPFP
+357 LGHGERQPLRPFP
-370 RLNYFRQMKRMNGMM
+370 KLNYFKNMKQMNGMM

-393 MDMGGGPAEGMHH
+393 MKMNSGPMPHQMHHH
-406 GMSGEMKGMSSS
+406 GMPSS
-418 HTAGMKMGG
+418 HSGNMGMPG
-427 MSSGSSHGERHRD
+427 MQSGSSHGGGH
-440 GLRQEDGEVTLTYDM
+440 GSMQEDGDGTTLTYDM
-455 LKSPTNTSLPS
+455 LKSPSRTNLPS

-481 NRYVWSL
+481 NRYVWSM

-493 SETDRIMIREG
+493 SETDRIMIKEG

-525 HFFRLVNK
+525 HFFRLVNR

-539 LKFTV
+539 LKFTA
-544 DIRPMDRQVIE
+544 DIQPMATQVIE

-592 PQLPHPRRALQ
+592 PQLPHPMRALQ
-603 HVYDMDRKW
+603 HVYDMDRMW

-633 TRWSVQGE
+633 TRWSIQGE
-641 WQLGYKDTR
+641 WQIGYKDTR
-650 GYEAEGRLGRY
+650 GYEAEGRFGRY
-661 FGEKQWFYPYVGVDW
+661 IGEKQWLYPYIGVDW

-687 MFRQTTE
+687 MFRQTTR
-694 KDRELDGTL
+694 KDREVEGTL
-703 GARYTLPFLLI
+703 GARYTLPLFLI

-772 NLRWGVGLMLTY
+772 NLHWGVGLMLTY

>member
-1 MEKSLM
+1 ML
-7 TYLFFPILNQK
+7 
-18 GGVRV
+18 
-23 FTHSPHFRRMF
+23 
-34 KIPSRFLLFSC
+34 KISNS
-45 LLGGVFLFP
+45 FLF
-54 ALAKTVEYDLYV
+54 LFCLCGEILTSLIQAKPVEYDLYV

-86 IPGPVLYFT
+86 IPGPTLHFT

-201 ENPHEV
+201 ENPNEV

-235 YLGAKLTSEWKRMNP
+235 YLGTKLTSEWKRMNA
-250 MDVSDVY
+250 MDVSDVFY
-257 YERFLL
+257 NRFLL
-263 NGSPQA
+263 NGTPQA
-269 SLPRLKGGDRIRL
+269 TMPRLKGGDRIRL

-316 VDRMMIAVSET
+316 VDRMIIAVSET
-327 YDVVLTVPETGKAF
+327 YDVILTVPESGKSF

-357 LGHGKREALRPFP
+357 LGHGEKQPLRPFP
-370 RLNYFRQMKRMNGMM
+370 KLNYFKKMKEMNGMM

-393 MDMGGGPAEGMHH
+393 MKMNSGPMPRQMHHH
-406 GMSGEMKGMSSS
+406 GMSGSMPASHSGNMGMM
-418 HTAGMKMGG
+418 GMK
-427 MSSGSSHGERHRD
+427 SGSPHG
-440 GLRQEDGEVTLTYDM
+440 GGYGSMQEDGEGTTLTYDM
-455 LKSPTNTSLPS
+455 LKSPSRTNLPS

-481 NRYVWSL
+481 NRYVWSM

-493 SETDRIMIREG
+493 SETDRIMIKEG
-504 QNVRIILTNNT
+504 ENVRIILTNNT

-525 HFFRLVNK
+525 HFFRLVNR

-544 DIRPMDRQVIE
+544 DIQPMATQVIE

-592 PQLPHPRRALQ
+592 PQLPHPMRALQ
-603 HVYDMDRKW
+603 RVYDMDRMW

-633 TRWSVQGE
+633 TRWSIQGE
-641 WQLGYKDTR
+641 WQIGYKDTH

-661 FGEKQWFYPYVGVDW
+661 IGEKQWLYPYIGVDW

-687 MFRQTTE
+687 IFRQTTK
-694 KDRELDGTL
+694 KDREVDGTL
-703 GARYTLPFLLI
+703 GARYTLPMFLI

-772 NLRWGVGLMLTY
+772 NLHWGVGLMLTY

>member
-1 MEKSLM
+1 MFKLSSH
-7 TYLFFPILNQK
+7 FFPFLCFLTAQL
-18 GGVRV
+18 
-23 FTHSPHFRRMF
+23 SP
-34 KIPSRFLLFSC
+34 S
-45 LLGGVFLFP
+45 
-54 ALAKTVEYDLYV
+54 LAKTVEYDLYV

-86 IPGPVLYFT
+86 IPGPTLHFT

-105 NLMDTETSFH
+105 NMMDTETSFH

-161 LQEQSGLYGAFVVRK
+161 LQEQSGLYGAFVIRK
-176 RPGDPAR
+176 RPGAPAHR
-183 RAEDALPEYTLVL
+183 MEDALPEYTLVL

-201 ENPHEV
+201 ENPNEV

-235 YLGAKLTSEWKRMNP
+235 YLDTKLTSEWKRMNA
-250 MDVSDVY
+250 MDVSDVFY
-257 YERFLL
+257 NRFLL
-263 NGSPQA
+263 NGTPHA
-269 SLPRLKGGDRIRL
+269 SLPRLKGGDRVRL

-327 YDVVLTVPETGKAF
+327 YDVILTVPESGKSF

-357 LGHGKREALRPFP
+357 LGHGERQPLRPFP
-370 RLNYFRQMKRMNGMM
+370 KLNYFKNMKQMNGMM

-393 MDMGGGPAEGMHH
+393 MKMNSGPMPHQMHHH
-406 GMSGEMKGMSSS
+406 GMPSS
-418 HTAGMKMGG
+418 HSGNMEMTDMK
-427 MSSGSSHGERHRD
+427 SGSSHGGGH
-440 GLRQEDGEVTLTYDM
+440 GSMQEDGDGTTLTYDM
-455 LKSPTNTSLPS
+455 LKSPSRTNLPS

-481 NRYVWSL
+481 NRYVWSM

-493 SETDRIMIREG
+493 SETDRIMIKEG

-525 HFFRLVNK
+525 HFFRLVNR

-539 LKFTV
+539 LKFTA
-544 DIRPMDRQVIE
+544 DIQPMATQVIE

-592 PQLPHPRRALQ
+592 PQLPHPMRALQ
-603 HVYDMDRKW
+603 HVYDMDRMW

-633 TRWSVQGE
+633 TRWSIQGE
-641 WQLGYKDTR
+641 WQIGYKDTR
-650 GYEAEGRLGRY
+650 GYEAEGRFGRY
-661 FGEKQWFYPYVGVDW
+661 IGEKQWLYPYIGVDW

-687 MFRQTTE
+687 MFRQTTR
-694 KDRELDGTL
+694 KDREVDGTL
-703 GARYTLPFLLI
+703 GARYTLPLFLI

-759 LTSHL
+759 LTSRL

-772 NLRWGVGLMLTY
+772 NLHWGVGLMLTY

>member
-1 MEKSLM
+1 MFKLSSH
-7 TYLFFPILNQK
+7 FFPFLCFLMAQ
-18 GGVRV
+18 
-23 FTHSPHFRRMF
+23 FSP
-34 KIPSRFLLFSC
+34 S
-45 LLGGVFLFP
+45 
-54 ALAKTVEYDLYV
+54 LAKKVEYDLYV

-86 IPGPVLYFT
+86 IPGPTLHFT

-105 NLMDTETSFH
+105 NMMDTETSFH

-161 LQEQSGLYGAFVVRK
+161 LQEQSGLYGAFVIRK
-176 RPGDPAR
+176 RPGAPAR
-183 RAEDALPEYTLVL
+183 RMEDALPEYTLVL

-201 ENPHEV
+201 ENPNEV

-235 YLGAKLTSEWKRMNP
+235 YLGTKLTSEWKRMNA
-250 MDVSDVY
+250 MDVSDVFY
-257 YERFLL
+257 NRFLL
-263 NGSPQA
+263 NGTPQA
-269 SLPRLKGGDRIRL
+269 SLPRLKGGDHIRL

-316 VDRMMIAVSET
+316 VDRMIIAVSET
-327 YDVVLTVPETGKAF
+327 YDVILTVPESGKSF

-357 LGHGKREALRPFP
+357 LGHGERQPLRPFP
-370 RLNYFRQMKRMNGMM
+370 KLNYFKNMKQMNGMM

-393 MDMGGGPAEGMHH
+393 MKMNSGPMPHQMHHH
-406 GMSGEMKGMSSS
+406 GMSGGMPSS
-418 HTAGMKMGG
+418 HSGNMGMTG
-427 MSSGSSHGERHRD
+427 MQSGSSHGGGH
-440 GLRQEDGEVTLTYDM
+440 GSMQEDGDGTTLTYDM
-455 LKSPTNTSLPS
+455 LKSPSRTNLPS

-481 NRYVWSL
+481 NRYVWSM

-493 SETDRIMIREG
+493 SETDRIMIKEG

-525 HFFRLVNK
+525 HFFRLVNR

-539 LKFTV
+539 LKFTA
-544 DIRPMDRQVIE
+544 DIQPMATQVIE

-592 PQLPHPRRALQ
+592 PQLPHPMRALQ
-603 HVYDMDRKW
+603 HVYDMDRMW

-633 TRWSVQGE
+633 TRWSIQGE
-641 WQLGYKDTR
+641 WQIGYKDTR
-650 GYEAEGRLGRY
+650 GYEAEGRFGRY
-661 FGEKQWFYPYVGVDW
+661 IGEKQWLYPYIGVDW

-687 MFRQTTE
+687 IFRQTTR
-694 KDRELDGTL
+694 KDREVDGTL
-703 GARYTLPFLLI
+703 GARYTLPLFLI

-772 NLRWGVGLMLTY
+772 NLHWGVGLMLTY

>member
-1 MEKSLM
+1 MFKLSSH
-7 TYLFFPILNQK
+7 FFPFLCFLMAQ
-18 GGVRV
+18 
-23 FTHSPHFRRMF
+23 FSP
-34 KIPSRFLLFSC
+34 S
-45 LLGGVFLFP
+45 
-54 ALAKTVEYDLYV
+54 LAKKVEYDLYV

-86 IPGPVLYFT
+86 IPGPTLHFT

-105 NLMDTETSFH
+105 NMMDTETSFH

-161 LQEQSGLYGAFVVRK
+161 LQEQSGLYGAFVIRK

-183 RAEDALPEYTLVL
+183 RMEDALPEYTLVL

-201 ENPHEV
+201 ENPNEV

-222 GSVQSYWEALRAG
+222 RSVQSYWEAFRAG
-235 YLGAKLTSEWKRMNP
+235 YLGTKLTSEWKRMNA
-250 MDVSDVY
+250 MDVSDVFY
-257 YERFLL
+257 NRFLL
-263 NGSPQA
+263 NGTPHA
-269 SLPRLKGGDRIRL
+269 SLPRLKGGDRVRL

-327 YDVVLTVPETGKAF
+327 YDVILTVPESGKSF

-357 LGHGKREALRPFP
+357 LGHGERQPLRPFP
-370 RLNYFRQMKRMNGMM
+370 KLNYFKNMKQMNGMM

-393 MDMGGGPAEGMHH
+393 MKMNSGPMPHQMHHH
-406 GMSGEMKGMSSS
+406 GMSGGMPSS
-418 HTAGMKMGG
+418 HSGNMGMTG
-427 MSSGSSHGERHRD
+427 MQSGSSHGGGH
-440 GLRQEDGEVTLTYDM
+440 GSMQEDGDGTTLTYDM
-455 LKSPTNTSLPS
+455 LKSPSRTNLPS

-481 NRYVWSL
+481 NRYVWSM

-493 SETDRIMIREG
+493 SETDRIMIKEG

-525 HFFRLVNK
+525 HFFRLVNR

-539 LKFTV
+539 LKFTA
-544 DIRPMDRQVIE
+544 DIQPMATQVIE

-592 PQLPHPRRALQ
+592 PQLPHPMRALQ
-603 HVYDMDRKW
+603 HVYDMDRMW

-633 TRWSVQGE
+633 TRWSIQGE
-641 WQLGYKDTR
+641 WQIGYKDTR
-650 GYEAEGRLGRY
+650 GYEAEGRFGRY
-661 FGEKQWFYPYVGVDW
+661 IGEKQWLYPYIGVDW
-676 TYRKGEAGERN
+676 TYREGEAGERN
-687 MFRQTTE
+687 MFRQTTR
-694 KDRELDGTL
+694 KDREVDGTL
-703 GARYTLPFLLI
+703 GARYTLPLFLI

-772 NLRWGVGLMLTY
+772 NLHWGVGLMLTY

>member
-1 MEKSLM
+1 MFKLSSH
-7 TYLFFPILNQK
+7 FFPFLCFLMAQ
-18 GGVRV
+18 
-23 FTHSPHFRRMF
+23 FSP
-34 KIPSRFLLFSC
+34 S
-45 LLGGVFLFP
+45 
-54 ALAKTVEYDLYV
+54 LAKKVEYDLYV

-86 IPGPVLYFT
+86 IPGPTLHFT

-105 NLMDTETSFH
+105 NMMDTETSFH

-161 LQEQSGLYGAFVVRK
+161 LQEQSGLYGAFVIRK
-176 RPGDPAR
+176 RPGAPAR
-183 RAEDALPEYTLVL
+183 RIEDALPEYTLVL

-201 ENPHEV
+201 ENPNEV

-235 YLGAKLTSEWKRMNP
+235 YLGTKLTSEWKRMNA
-250 MDVSDVY
+250 MDVSDVFY
-257 YERFLL
+257 NRFLL
-263 NGSPQA
+263 NGTPQA
-269 SLPRLKGGDRIRL
+269 SLPRLKGGDHIRL

-316 VDRMMIAVSET
+316 VDRMIIAVSET
-327 YDVVLTVPETGKAF
+327 YDVILTVPESGKSF

-357 LGHGKREALRPFP
+357 LGHGERQPLRPFP
-370 RLNYFRQMKRMNGMM
+370 KLNYFKNMKQMNGMM

-393 MDMGGGPAEGMHH
+393 MKMNSGPMPHQMHHH
-406 GMSGEMKGMSSS
+406 GMSGGMPSS
-418 HTAGMKMGG
+418 HSGNMGMTG
-427 MSSGSSHGERHRD
+427 MQSGSSHGGGH
-440 GLRQEDGEVTLTYDM
+440 GSMQEDGDGTTLTYDM
-455 LKSPTNTSLPS
+455 LKSPSRTNLPS

-481 NRYVWSL
+481 NRYVWSM

-493 SETDRIMIREG
+493 SETDRIMIKEG

-525 HFFRLVNK
+525 HFFRLVNR

-539 LKFTV
+539 LKFTA
-544 DIRPMDRQVIE
+544 DIQPMATQVIE

-592 PQLPHPRRALQ
+592 PQLPHPMRALQ
-603 HVYDMDRKW
+603 HVYDMDRMW

-633 TRWSVQGE
+633 TRWSIQGE
-641 WQLGYKDTR
+641 WQIGYKDTR
-650 GYEAEGRLGRY
+650 GYEAEGRFGRY
-661 FGEKQWFYPYVGVDW
+661 IGEKQWLYPYIGVDW

-687 MFRQTTE
+687 MFRQTTR
-694 KDRELDGTL
+694 KDREVDGTL
-703 GARYTLPFLLI
+703 GARYTLPLFLI

-772 NLRWGVGLMLTY
+772 NLHWGVGLMLTY

>member
-1 MEKSLM
+1 MFKLSSH
-7 TYLFFPILNQK
+7 FFP
-18 GGVRV
+18 
-23 FTHSPHFRRMF
+23 
-34 KIPSRFLLFSC
+34 FLCFLMAQFS
-45 LLGGVFLFP
+45 LS
-54 ALAKTVEYDLYV
+54 LAKKVEYDLYV
-66 RNAPVNFTGVT
+66 QNAPVNFTGVT

-86 IPGPVLYFT
+86 IPGPTLHFT

-105 NLMDTETSFH
+105 NMMDTETSFH

-161 LQEQSGLYGAFVVRK
+161 LQEQSGLYGAFVIRK
-176 RPGDPAR
+176 RPGAPAR
-183 RAEDALPEYTLVL
+183 RMEDALPEYTLVL

-201 ENPHEV
+201 ENPNEV

-235 YLGAKLTSEWKRMNP
+235 YLGTKLTSEWKRMNA
-250 MDVSDVY
+250 MDVSDVFY
-257 YERFLL
+257 NRFLL
-263 NGSPQA
+263 NGTPQA
-269 SLPRLKGGDRIRL
+269 SLPRLKGGDHIRL

-316 VDRMMIAVSET
+316 VDRMIIAVSET
-327 YDVVLTVPETGKAF
+327 YDVILTVPESGKSF

-357 LGHGKREALRPFP
+357 LGHGERQPLRPFP
-370 RLNYFRQMKRMNGMM
+370 KLNYFKNMKQMNGMM

-393 MDMGGGPAEGMHH
+393 MKMNSGPMPHQMHHH
-406 GMSGEMKGMSSS
+406 GMSGGMPDS
-418 HTAGMKMGG
+418 HSRNMGMTGMK
-427 MSSGSSHGERHRD
+427 SGSSHGGDH
-440 GLRQEDGEVTLTYDM
+440 GSMQEDGEGTTLTYDM
-455 LKSPTNTSLPS
+455 LKSPSRTNLPS

-481 NRYVWSL
+481 NRYVWSM

-493 SETDRIMIREG
+493 SETDRIMIKEG

-525 HFFRLVNK
+525 HFFRLVNR

-539 LKFTV
+539 LKFTA
-544 DIRPMDRQVIE
+544 DIQPMATQVIE

-592 PQLPHPRRALQ
+592 PQLPHPMRALQ
-603 HVYDMDRKW
+603 HVYDMDRMW

-633 TRWSVQGE
+633 TRWSIQGE
-641 WQLGYKDTR
+641 WQIGYKDTR
-650 GYEAEGRLGRY
+650 GYEAEGRFGRY
-661 FGEKQWFYPYVGVDW
+661 IGEKQWLYPYIGVDW

-687 MFRQTTE
+687 MFRQTTR
-694 KDRELDGTL
+694 KDREVDGTL
-703 GARYTLPFLLI
+703 GARYTLPLFLI

-772 NLRWGVGLMLTY
+772 NLHWGVGLMLTY

>member
-1 MEKSLM
+1 MEDS
-7 TYLFFPILNQK
+7 
-18 GGVRV
+18 
-23 FTHSPHFRRMF
+23 
-34 KIPSRFLLFSC
+34 
-45 LLGGVFLFP
+45 
-54 ALAKTVEYDLYV
+54 
-66 RNAPVNFTGVT
+66 
-77 RPAMTINGS
+77 
-86 IPGPVLYFT
+86 
-95 EGDTAVIRVH
+95 
-105 NLMDTETSFH
+105 
-115 WHGLLVPNDQ
+115 
-125 DGVPYLTSAPVKP
+125 
-138 HTTHTYTFPIIQ
+138 
-150 NGTYWYHSHSG
+150 
-161 LQEQSGLYGAFVVRK
+161 
-176 RPGDPAR
+176 
-183 RAEDALPEYTLVL
+183 LPEYTLVL

-201 ENPHEV
+201 EDPHEV

-222 GSVQSYWEALRAG
+222 GSVQSYWETFRAG
-235 YLGAKLTSEWKRMNP
+235 YPGTKLTSEWKRMNT

-263 NGSPQA
+263 NGTPKA
-269 SLPRLKGGDRIRL
+269 ILPRLKAGYRIRL

-301 IRVVASDGKDVVPVD
+301 IRVVTSDGKDVVPVD

-327 YDVVLTVPETGKAF
+327 YDVILTVPEANKAF

-357 LGHGKREALRPFP
+357 LGEGEKQFLRPFP
-370 RLNYFRQMKRMNGMM
+370 KLNYFKNMKRMNSMM
-385 TMGGNMKM
+385 TMGGDMKKT
-393 MDMGGGPAEGMHH
+393 DMGSGTTHHMNH
-406 GMSGEMKGMSSS
+406 GMAGGSMPHSGGTHVMSSMPG
-418 HTAGMKMGG
+418 T
-427 MSSGSSHGERHRD
+427 SSHAKGHAEEMQGDD
-440 GLRQEDGEVTLTYDM
+440 GQVTLTYGM
-455 LKSPTNTSLPS
+455 LRSPGKTNLPS
-466 GVPVKELH
+466 GVPVKELY
-474 FMLTGNM
+474 FTLTGNM

-493 SETDRIMIREG
+493 SEADRIMVREG
-504 QNVRIILTNNT
+504 ENVRIVLTNNT

-525 HFFRLVNK
+525 HFFRLLNH
-533 HGDFSP
+533 HGDYSP

-544 DIRPMDRQVIE
+544 DIQPMTTQVIE

-576 MSGMGR
+576 MSGMGW

-592 PQLPHPRRALQ
+592 PQLPHPMRALQ
-603 HVYDMDRKW
+603 HVYDMDRMW

-625 IGDLEFGG
+625 IGDLEFGD
-633 TRWSVQGE
+633 TRWSIQGE
-641 WQLGYKDTR
+641 WQIGYKDSR
-650 GYEAEGRLGRY
+650 GYDAEARLGRY
-661 FGEKQWFYPYVGVDW
+661 MGVKQWFYPYVGVDW

-687 MFRQTTE
+687 MFRQTTK
-694 KDRELDGTL
+694 KDREADGTL
-703 GARYTLPFLLI
+703 GARYTLPLFLI

>member
-1 MEKSLM
+1 MFKLSSH
-7 TYLFFPILNQK
+7 FFPFLCFLTAQL
-18 GGVRV
+18 
-23 FTHSPHFRRMF
+23 SP
-34 KIPSRFLLFSC
+34 S
-45 LLGGVFLFP
+45 
-54 ALAKTVEYDLYV
+54 LAKTVEYDLYV

-86 IPGPVLYFT
+86 IPGPTLHFT

-105 NLMDTETSFH
+105 NMMDTETSFH

-161 LQEQSGLYGAFVVRK
+161 LQEQSGLYGAFVIRK
-176 RPGDPAR
+176 RPGDLAR
-183 RAEDALPEYTLVL
+183 RMEDALPEYTLVL

-201 ENPHEV
+201 ENPNEV

-235 YLGAKLTSEWKRMNP
+235 YLGTKLTSEWKRMNA
-250 MDVSDVY
+250 MDVSDVFY
-257 YERFLL
+257 NRFLL
-263 NGSPQA
+263 NGTPQA

-327 YDVVLTVPETGKAF
+327 YDVILTVPESGKSF

-357 LGHGKREALRPFP
+357 LGHGERQPLRPFP
-370 RLNYFRQMKRMNGMM
+370 KLNYFKNMKQMNGMM

-393 MDMGGGPAEGMHH
+393 MKMNSGPMPHQMHHH
-406 GMSGEMKGMSSS
+406 GMSGGMPSS
-418 HTAGMKMGG
+418 HSGNMGMTGMK
-427 MSSGSSHGERHRD
+427 SGSSHGGGH
-440 GLRQEDGEVTLTYDM
+440 GSMQEDGEGTSLTYDM
-455 LKSPTNTSLPS
+455 LKSPSRTNLPS

-481 NRYVWSL
+481 NRYVWSM

-493 SETDRIMIREG
+493 SETDRIMIKEG
-504 QNVRIILTNNT
+504 QNVRIVLTNNT

-525 HFFRLVNK
+525 HFFRLVNR

-539 LKFTV
+539 LKFTA
-544 DIRPMDRQVIE
+544 DIQPMATQVIE

-592 PQLPHPRRALQ
+592 PQLPHPMRALQ
-603 HVYDMDRKW
+603 HVYDMDRMW

-633 TRWSVQGE
+633 TRWSIQGE
-641 WQLGYKDTR
+641 WQIGYKDTR
-650 GYEAEGRLGRY
+650 GYEAEGRFGRY
-661 FGEKQWFYPYVGVDW
+661 IGEKQWLYPYIGVDW

-687 MFRQTTE
+687 MFRQTTR
-694 KDRELDGTL
+694 KDREVDGTL
-703 GARYTLPFLLI
+703 GARYTLPLFLI

-772 NLRWGVGLMLTY
+772 NLHWGVGLMLTY

>member
-1 MEKSLM
+1 MFKLSSH
-7 TYLFFPILNQK
+7 FFPFLCFLMAQ
-18 GGVRV
+18 
-23 FTHSPHFRRMF
+23 FSP
-34 KIPSRFLLFSC
+34 S
-45 LLGGVFLFP
+45 
-54 ALAKTVEYDLYV
+54 LAKKVEYDLYV

-86 IPGPVLYFT
+86 IPGPTLHFT

-105 NLMDTETSFH
+105 NMMDTETSFH

-161 LQEQSGLYGAFVVRK
+161 LQEQSGLYGAFVIRK
-176 RPGDPAR
+176 RPGAPAR
-183 RAEDALPEYTLVL
+183 RIEDALPEYTLVL

-201 ENPHEV
+201 ENPNEV

-235 YLGAKLTSEWKRMNP
+235 YLGTKLTSEWKRMNA
-250 MDVSDVY
+250 MDVSDVFY
-257 YERFLL
+257 NRFLL
-263 NGSPQA
+263 NGTPQA
-269 SLPRLKGGDRIRL
+269 SLPRLKGGDHIRL

-316 VDRMMIAVSET
+316 VDRMIIAVSET
-327 YDVVLTVPETGKAF
+327 YDVILTVPESGKSF

-357 LGHGKREALRPFP
+357 LGHGERQPLRPFP
-370 RLNYFRQMKRMNGMM
+370 KLNYFKNMKQMNGMM

-393 MDMGGGPAEGMHH
+393 MKMNSGPMPHQMHHH
-406 GMSGEMKGMSSS
+406 GMSGGMPSS
-418 HTAGMKMGG
+418 HSGNMGMTG
-427 MSSGSSHGERHRD
+427 MQSGSSHGGGH
-440 GLRQEDGEVTLTYDM
+440 GSMQEDGDGTTLTYDM
-455 LKSPTNTSLPS
+455 LKSPSRTNLPS

-481 NRYVWSL
+481 NRYVWSM

-493 SETDRIMIREG
+493 SETDRIMIKEG

-525 HFFRLVNK
+525 HFFRLVNR

-539 LKFTV
+539 LKFTA
-544 DIRPMDRQVIE
+544 DIQPMATQVIE

-592 PQLPHPRRALQ
+592 PQLPHPMRALQ
-603 HVYDMDRKW
+603 HVYDMDRMW

-633 TRWSVQGE
+633 TRWSIQGE
-641 WQLGYKDTR
+641 WQIGYKDTR
-650 GYEAEGRLGRY
+650 GYEAEGRFGRY
-661 FGEKQWFYPYVGVDW
+661 IGEKQWLYPYIGVDW
-676 TYRKGEAGERN
+676 TYRKGEVGERN
-687 MFRQTTE
+687 MFRQTTR
-694 KDRELDGTL
+694 KDREVDGTL
-703 GARYTLPFLLI
+703 GARYTLPLFLI

-772 NLRWGVGLMLTY
+772 NLHWGVGLMLTY

>member
-1 MEKSLM
+1 M
-7 TYLFFPILNQK
+7 FRFPHY
-18 GGVRV
+18 
-23 FTHSPHFRRMF
+23 F
-34 KIPSRFLLFSC
+34 FLLFC
-45 LLGGVFLFP
+45 LYGYVFYPP
-54 ALAKTVEYDLYV
+54 AQAETVEYDLYV
-66 RNAPVNFTGVT
+66 RNTPVNFTGT
-77 RPAMTINGS
+77 ARPAMSINGS
-86 IPGPVLYFT
+86 IPGPVLHFT

-105 NLMDTETSFH
+105 NMMDTETSFH

-138 HTTHTYTFPIIQ
+138 HATHTYTFPIIQ

-161 LQEQSGLYGAFVVRK
+161 LQEQSGLYGAFVVHK
-176 RPGDPAR
+176 RRDDPER
-183 RAEDALPEYTLVL
+183 RAEDSLPEYTLVL

-201 ENPHEV
+201 ENPNEV

-222 GSVQSYWEALRAG
+222 GSVQSYWEAFRAG
-235 YLGAKLTSEWKRMNP
+235 YLGTKLTSEWKRMNP

-263 NGSPQA
+263 NGSPHA
-269 SLPRLKGGDRIRL
+269 SLPRLKAGDRVRL

-292 FWLRYAGGK
+292 FWLRYSGGK

-316 VDRMMIAVSET
+316 VDRMIIAVSET
-327 YDVVLTVPETGKAF
+327 YDVILTVPETGRAF

-357 LGHGKREALRPFP
+357 LGHGEKQPLRPFP
-370 RLNYFRQMKRMNGMM
+370 KLNYFKNMKRMNGMM
-385 TMGGNMKM
+385 TMGGNMKRM
-393 MDMGGGPAEGMHH
+393 NMGSGSMPGMKHMNHNMSGGMDSPPAGGMHM
-406 GMSGEMKGMSSS
+406 MS
-418 HTAGMKMGG
+418 
-427 MSSGSSHGERHRD
+427 MSSGSSHGKHHAED
-440 GLRQEDGEVTLTYDM
+440 MQEGEGEVTLTYDM
-455 LKSPTNTSLPS
+455 LRSPARTNLPS

-474 FMLTGNM
+474 FQLTGNM
-481 NRYVWSL
+481 NRYVWSI
-488 NGKTL
+488 NGRTL

-525 HFFRLVNK
+525 HFFRLVNR

-544 DIRPMDRQVIE
+544 DIQPMATQVIE

-592 PQLPHPRRALQ
+592 PQLPHPRQALQ
-603 HVYDMDRKW
+603 HVYAMDRKW

-625 IGDLEFGG
+625 IGDMEFGG
-633 TRWSVQGE
+633 TRWSLQGE
-641 WQLGYKDTR
+641 WQTGYKDAR
-650 GYEAEGRLGRY
+650 GYEAEARLGRY
-661 FGEKQWFYPYVGVDW
+661 IGEKQWLYPYIGMDW

-687 MFRQTTE
+687 MFRQTTR

-703 GARYTLPFLLI
+703 GTRYTLPLLLV

-759 LTSHL
+759 LTPHV

-772 NLRWGVGLMLTY
+772 NLHWGVGLMLTY

>member
-1 MEKSLM
+1 MFKLSSH
-7 TYLFFPILNQK
+7 FFPFLCFLTAQL
-18 GGVRV
+18 
-23 FTHSPHFRRMF
+23 SP
-34 KIPSRFLLFSC
+34 S
-45 LLGGVFLFP
+45 
-54 ALAKTVEYDLYV
+54 LAKTVEYDLYV

-86 IPGPVLYFT
+86 IPGPTLHFT

-105 NLMDTETSFH
+105 NMMDTETSFH

-161 LQEQSGLYGAFVVRK
+161 LQEQSGLYGAFVIRK
-176 RPGDPAR
+176 RPGAPAR
-183 RAEDALPEYTLVL
+183 RMEDALPEYTLVL

-201 ENPHEV
+201 ENPNEV

-235 YLGAKLTSEWKRMNP
+235 YLGTKLTSEWKRMNA
-250 MDVSDVY
+250 MDVSDVFY
-257 YERFLL
+257 NRFLL
-263 NGSPQA
+263 NGTPQA
-269 SLPRLKGGDRIRL
+269 SLPRLKGGDHIRL

-316 VDRMMIAVSET
+316 VDRMIIAVSET
-327 YDVVLTVPETGKAF
+327 YDVILTVPESGKSF

-357 LGHGKREALRPFP
+357 LGHGERQPLRPFP
-370 RLNYFRQMKRMNGMM
+370 KLNYFKNMKQMNGMM

-393 MDMGGGPAEGMHH
+393 MKMNSGPMPHQMHHH
-406 GMSGEMKGMSSS
+406 GMSGGMPSS
-418 HTAGMKMGG
+418 HSGNMGMTG
-427 MSSGSSHGERHRD
+427 MQSGSSHGGGH
-440 GLRQEDGEVTLTYDM
+440 GSMQEDGDGTTLTYDM
-455 LKSPTNTSLPS
+455 LKSPSRTNLPS

-481 NRYVWSL
+481 NRYVWSM

-493 SETDRIMIREG
+493 SETDRIMIKEG

-525 HFFRLVNK
+525 HFFRLVNR

-539 LKFTV
+539 LKFTA
-544 DIRPMDRQVIE
+544 DIQPMATQVIE

-592 PQLPHPRRALQ
+592 PQLPHPMRALQ
-603 HVYDMDRKW
+603 HVYDMDRMW

-633 TRWSVQGE
+633 TRWSIQGE
-641 WQLGYKDTR
+641 WQIGYKDTR
-650 GYEAEGRLGRY
+650 GYEAEGRFGRY
-661 FGEKQWFYPYVGVDW
+661 IGEKQWLYPYIGVDW

-687 MFRQTTE
+687 MFRQTTR
-694 KDRELDGTL
+694 KDREVDGTL
-703 GARYTLPFLLI
+703 GARYTLPLFLI

-772 NLRWGVGLMLTY
+772 NLHWGVGLMLTY

>member
-1 MEKSLM
+1 MFKLSSH
-7 TYLFFPILNQK
+7 FFPFLCFLMAQ
-18 GGVRV
+18 
-23 FTHSPHFRRMF
+23 FSP
-34 KIPSRFLLFSC
+34 S
-45 LLGGVFLFP
+45 
-54 ALAKTVEYDLYV
+54 LAKKVEYDLYV

-86 IPGPVLYFT
+86 IPGPTLHFT

-105 NLMDTETSFH
+105 NMMDTETSFH

-161 LQEQSGLYGAFVVRK
+161 LQEQSGLYGAFVIRK
-176 RPGDPAR
+176 RPGAPAR
-183 RAEDALPEYTLVL
+183 RIEDALPEYTLVL

-201 ENPHEV
+201 ENPNEV
-207 NRKLH
+207 NRRLH

-235 YLGAKLTSEWKRMNP
+235 YLGTKLTSEWKRMNA
-250 MDVSDVY
+250 MDVSDVFY
-257 YERFLL
+257 NRFLL
-263 NGSPQA
+263 NGTPQA
-269 SLPRLKGGDRIRL
+269 SLPRLKGGDHIRL

-316 VDRMMIAVSET
+316 VDRMIIAVSET
-327 YDVVLTVPETGKAF
+327 YDVILTVPESGKSF

-357 LGHGKREALRPFP
+357 LGHGERQPLRPFP
-370 RLNYFRQMKRMNGMM
+370 KLNYFKNMKQMNGMM

-393 MDMGGGPAEGMHH
+393 MKMNSGPMPHQMHHH
-406 GMSGEMKGMSSS
+406 GMSGGMPSS
-418 HTAGMKMGG
+418 HSGNMEMTDMK
-427 MSSGSSHGERHRD
+427 SGSSHGGGH
-440 GLRQEDGEVTLTYDM
+440 GSMQEDGDGTTLTYDM
-455 LKSPTNTSLPS
+455 LKSPSRTNLPS

-481 NRYVWSL
+481 NRYVWSM

-493 SETDRIMIREG
+493 SETDRIMIKEG

-525 HFFRLVNK
+525 HFFRLVNR

-539 LKFTV
+539 LKFTA
-544 DIRPMDRQVIE
+544 DIQPMATQVIE

-592 PQLPHPRRALQ
+592 PQLPHPMRALQ
-603 HVYDMDRKW
+603 HVYDMDRMW

-633 TRWSVQGE
+633 TRWSIQGE
-641 WQLGYKDTR
+641 WQIGYKDTR
-650 GYEAEGRLGRY
+650 GYEAEGRFGRY
-661 FGEKQWFYPYVGVDW
+661 IGEKQWLYPYIGVDW

-687 MFRQTTE
+687 MFRQTTR
-694 KDRELDGTL
+694 KDREVDGTL
-703 GARYTLPFLLI
+703 GARYTLPLFLI

-772 NLRWGVGLMLTY
+772 NLHWGVGLMLTY

>member
-1 MEKSLM
+1 MFKLSSH
-7 TYLFFPILNQK
+7 FFPFLCFLMAQ
-18 GGVRV
+18 
-23 FTHSPHFRRMF
+23 FSP
-34 KIPSRFLLFSC
+34 S
-45 LLGGVFLFP
+45 
-54 ALAKTVEYDLYV
+54 LAKKVEYDLYV

-86 IPGPVLYFT
+86 IPGPTLHFT

-105 NLMDTETSFH
+105 NMMDTETSFH

-161 LQEQSGLYGAFVVRK
+161 LQEQSGLYGAFVIRK

-183 RAEDALPEYTLVL
+183 RMEDALPEYTLVL

-201 ENPHEV
+201 ENPNEV

-235 YLGAKLTSEWKRMNP
+235 YLGTKLTSEWKRMNA
-250 MDVSDVY
+250 MDVSDVFY
-257 YERFLL
+257 NRFLL
-263 NGSPQA
+263 NGTPQA
-269 SLPRLKGGDRIRL
+269 SLPRLKGGGRIRL

-316 VDRMMIAVSET
+316 VDRMIIAVSET
-327 YDVVLTVPETGKAF
+327 YDVILTVPESGKSF

-357 LGHGKREALRPFP
+357 LGHGERQPLRPFP
-370 RLNYFRQMKRMNGMM
+370 KLNYFKNMKQMNGMM

-393 MDMGGGPAEGMHH
+393 MKMNSGPMPHQMHHH
-406 GMSGEMKGMSSS
+406 GMSGGMPDSHSGNMGMTDMK
-418 HTAGMKMGG
+418 
-427 MSSGSSHGERHRD
+427 SGSSHGGGH
-440 GLRQEDGEVTLTYDM
+440 GSMQEDGDGTTLTYDM
-455 LKSPTNTSLPS
+455 LKSPSRTNLPS

-481 NRYVWSL
+481 NRYVWSM

-493 SETDRIMIREG
+493 SETDRIMIKEG

-525 HFFRLVNK
+525 HFFRLVNR

-539 LKFTV
+539 LKFTA
-544 DIRPMDRQVIE
+544 DIQPMATQVIE

-592 PQLPHPRRALQ
+592 PQLPHPMRALQ
-603 HVYDMDRKW
+603 HVYDMDRMW

-633 TRWSVQGE
+633 TRWSIQGE
-641 WQLGYKDTR
+641 WQIGYKDTR
-650 GYEAEGRLGRY
+650 GYEAEGRFGRY
-661 FGEKQWFYPYVGVDW
+661 IGEKQWLYPYIGVDW

-687 MFRQTTE
+687 MFRQTTR
-694 KDRELDGTL
+694 KDREVEGTL
-703 GARYTLPFLLI
+703 GARYTLPLFLI

-772 NLRWGVGLMLTY
+772 NLHWGVGLMLTY